1 MGAVRYI
8 HTFMVMKRINIIK
21 DALAEGAFTA
31 EMTVCR
37 AALCCSIRQ
46 IDFKIKKEELKPI
59 INQLEDFIGFIPSYL
74 LDDVDM
80 IWWDGHFDGT
90 LAISDENEFFWS
102 CNNGISSDYDEEKC
116 ESILKNLIEQRKK
129 DKSTWIFESDEGE
142 IYQLADDYNDDDSE
156 RDDPLEGYSMSHIS
170 KEPVEFESEPMEDKL
185 KLWLLEHEN
194 NNLT

>member
-1 MGAVRYI
+1 
-8 HTFMVMKRINIIK
+8 MKRIDIIK
-21 DALAEGAFTA
+21 GGLAEGAFTA
-31 EMTVCR
+31 EMRVCR

-59 INQLEDFIGFIPSYL
+59 INQLESFIGFIPSHL
-74 LDDVDM
+74 LDDIDM

-102 CNNGISSDYDEEKC
+102 CENGINGDPDEGMYK
-116 ESILKNLIEQRKK
+116 SILENLIEQRKK
-129 DKSTWIFESDEGE
+129 DKSTWIFESREGE
-142 IYQLADDYNDDDSE
+142 IYELVDDYNDDDSE
-156 RDDPLEGYSMSHIS
+156 RDDPWEGYSMTHIS
-170 KEPVEFESEPMEDKL
+170 KQTVEFESEPMEDKF